1 MRSRGIFG
9 LLLKAEDSST
19 SFACASL
26 RRTPLGMTFLNLL
39 TFSRRTD
46 DQFGSQLSL
55 DLRGSI
61 PPERSAVSRSRAAS
75 CRLSFVFC
83 ARYVLLSQ
91 ILYTCSIF
99 VMLHY
104 VIEKNVNIGRAD
116 PKLDGADAL
125 WTVLELPS
133 RKEAGTLR
141 RTGEV
146 YIAESE
152 KHRNTSE
159 AANALLV
166 LRMAFRSEH
175 FFIQHDGELQ
185 KLTEQDL
192 K

>member
-1 MRSRGIFG
+1 
-9 LLLKAEDSST
+9 
-19 SFACASL
+19 
-26 RRTPLGMTFLNLL
+26 MTFLNLL

-61 PPERSAVSRSRAAS
+61 PPERLGRESLACGVLPSE
-75 CRLSFVFC
+75 FC
-83 ARYVLLSQ
+83 LLCSLCPANQ

-104 VIEKNVNIGRAD
+104 VIEKNVNIGRPD